1 MKWAAASSRMRGRPA
16 PSYPRTIAVPT
27 SIVIRKRSQLL
38 GQFAAIALV
47 FALATP
53 AFAAP
58 KKDGASTPKPTATP
72 GLIEETGSI
81 LDVKLFGSIE
91 EAREKMAHLKIDKD
105 ATPAAL
111 EKWKRGGSRIAW
123 RLAET
128 EYLWIVA
135 WADKD
140 GKVERISA
148 SVRPEKKKP
157 FTQIGDLSR
166 AKVHNESMAMWI
178 VERPDGS
185 DYRLVAKGPEGQA
198 VTIYMYSLK
207 NLPSD

>member
-1 MKWAAASSRMRGRPA
+1 MPSRMRGRPA
-16 PSYPRTIAVPT
+16 PSHRRTTAVQTP
-27 SIVIRKRSQLL
+27 IVTRKRLQLL
-38 GQFAAIALV
+38 GRFAAIALS
-47 FALATP
+47 FAVATP
-53 AFAAP
+53 IFAAP
-58 KKDGASTPKPTATP
+58 KKNPSSTPKPTATP
-72 GLIEETGSI
+72 GLIEETGTI

-91 EAREKMAHLKIDKD
+91 EAREKMAHLEIDKD

-135 WADKD
+135 WADSE
-140 GKVERISA
+140 GKIERISA
-148 SVRPEKKKP
+148 SVRPEQKKP
-157 FTQIGDLSR
+157 FKEIGDLSR

-185 DYRLVAKGPEGQA
+185 NYRLVAKGPKGQA

-207 NLPSD
+207 NLQSD

>member
-1 MKWAAASSRMRGRPA
+1 MLAF
-16 PSYPRTIAVPT
+16 AVT
-27 SIVIRKRSQLL
+27 
-38 GQFAAIALV
+38 
-47 FALATP
+47 TT

-58 KKDGASTPKPTATP
+58 KKKQASKPKPTATP
-72 GLIEETGSI
+72 GLIVETGSI
-81 LDVKLFGSIE
+81 LEVKLFGSIE
-91 EAREKMAHLKIDKD
+91 EAREKLAHLKIDKD
-105 ATPAAL
+105 ATPAVA

-128 EYLWIVA
+128 DYLWIVA

-157 FTQIGDLSR
+157 FKEIGDLSR
-166 AKVHNESMAMWI
+166 AEGHNESMAMWI
-178 VERPDGS
+178 VQRPDGS
-185 DYRLVAKGPEGQA
+185 RYRLVAKGQNQQA

-207 NLPSD
+207 AEKD

>member
-1 MKWAAASSRMRGRPA
+1 MSVIVTHHSPRLLLSFVAVMLAFAMTTAAS
-16 PSYPRTIAVPT
+16 
-27 SIVIRKRSQLL
+27 
-38 GQFAAIALV
+38 
-47 FALATP
+47 
-53 AFAAP
+53 AAP
-58 KKDGASTPKPTATP
+58 KKKQASEPTPTATP
-72 GLIEETGSI
+72 GLIVETGSI

-91 EAREKMAHLKIDKD
+91 EAREKMAHLKIVKD
-105 ATPAAL
+105 ATPAAV

-135 WADKD
+135 WADSE
-140 GKVERISA
+140 GKIERISA

-157 FTQIGDLSR
+157 FKEIGDLAR
-166 AKVHNESMAMWI
+166 AKVHNESKAMWI

-185 DYRLVAKGPEGQA
+185 NYRLVAKGPEREA

-207 NLPSD
+207 NLQTD

>member
-1 MKWAAASSRMRGRPA
+1 MRFA
-16 PSYPRTIAVPT
+16 TVTLAFAV
-27 SIVIRKRSQLL
+27 
-38 GQFAAIALV
+38 
-47 FALATP
+47 ATT

-58 KKDGASTPKPTATP
+58 KKKRSSTPTPTATP
-72 GLIEETGSI
+72 GLIEETASI

-91 EAREKMAHLKIDKD
+91 EAQEKMAHLKIDKD
-105 ATPAAL
+105 ATPAVP

-128 EYLWIVA
+128 DYLWVVA

-157 FTQIGDLSR
+157 FKEIGDLSR
-166 AKVHNESMAMWI
+166 AQGHNESKALWN
-178 VERPDGS
+178 VQRPDGLS
-185 DYRLVAKGPEGQA
+185 YRLVVKGPNEQA

-207 NLPSD
+207 APKEN